1 MYTCFVACPAFRS
14 RETMLW
20 TRFILGFW
28 SFSKTLAHIHR
39 AGLDDSLFCLDN
51 GSRFVKR
58 DIRIG
63 AFCWSS
69 SHTLSHV
76 KCSTAG
82 FDLSRKREWW
92 LSEQIGTIP
101 CRLTRAANF
110 TAIWGRRVVF
120 STAAWAIEL
129 RLPRPTNRPSFLRE
143 LVRGWYLFR
152 VVWLTTTLHNLQYY
166 KIICSQL

>member
-1 MYTCFVACPAFRS
+1 MACPAFRTS
-14 RETMLW
+14 DTILW

-28 SFSKTLAHIHR
+28 SFSKILAHIHS
-39 AGLDDSLFCLDN
+39 AGLDDSLFLLDN

-58 DIRIG
+58 DISIG

-82 FDLSRKREWW
+82 FDLNRKRESW
-92 LSEQIGTIP
+92 LSEHIGTIS
-101 CRLTRAANF
+101 CRLRRAASF
-110 TAIWGRRVVF
+110 TVIWGRRVVF

-143 LVRGWYLFR
+143 LVRGWYLFC
-152 VVWLTTTLHNLQYY
+152 VAWLTMTLYNLQYY
-166 KIICSQL
+166 NIICSQL

>member
-1 MYTCFVACPAFRS
+1 MACPAFRS

-28 SFSKTLAHIHR
+28 SFSNILAHIHR
-39 AGLDDSLFCLDN
+39 TGLDDSRFRLDN

-58 DIRIG
+58 DIRTG

-82 FDLSRKREWW
+82 FDLSRKRESC
-92 LSEQIGTIP
+92 LSEQIGTIS
-101 CRLTRAANF
+101 CLLTRATNF
-110 TAIWGRRVVF
+110 TAIWERRVVF

-152 VVWLTTTLHNLQYY
+152 VVWLTTTLHINLQYY
-166 KIICSQL
+166 SVICSWS